1 MKKFTK
7 SELLEM
13 YKCGRGI
20 SLQGLDEKFRKDKDI
35 VKEAVK
41 RNGSDLQYADRC
53 LRDDEEIVRMAL
65 LQSDDGGK
73 NIQYAGEKCRENR
86 ELLLLAQ
93 EKNEYYVLQ
102 WATETL
108 RSDKE
113 FVHRVLKSNK
123 ILSGYN
129 LEYVSDEL
137 KDDEETVLIAV
148 NYSGAALQYA
158 SSRLRSNKD
167 FVLAAVRYDG
177 FALRYADEK
186 FWSDEEVVE
195 AAVRSSAC
203 AVESASLKEDKE
215 LSKKRILEAV
225 KERKIEN
232 LVHFTDAENLG
243 SIIRCGHG
251 LMPRRIMDEKGIKYH
266 CSDGKRLDGE
276 IYSTSLSVSFPNDSM
291 FAQKQQKETVW
302 CVLLLDPEK
311 VLEKECVF
319 FAHNAASKIYRD
331 AEMNKTNR
339 ILKRSRCRFID
350 FDSMFS
356 DSVDGSNYNRY
367 RRDSQLE
374 TFYTTSPQAEIMC
387 QDTIEPDCIKSCV
400 FKDEA
405 SRQKYEKSTMG
416 NGRNIEFIVDP
427 LYFES
432 RPYFRQEK
440 AKLKE

>member
-13 YKCGRGI
+13 YKCGKGI
-20 SLQGLDEKFRKDKDI
+20 SLQGLDENFRKDKDI

-41 RNGSDLQYADRC
+41 RKGSDLQYADRC
-53 LRDDEEIVRMAL
+53 LRDDEEIV
-65 LQSDDGGK
+65 
-73 NIQYAGEKCRENR
+73 
-86 ELLLLAQ
+86 
-93 EKNEYYVLQ
+93 
-102 WATETL
+102 
-108 RSDKE
+108 
-113 FVHRVLKSNK
+113 
-123 ILSGYN
+123 
-129 LEYVSDEL
+129 
-137 KDDEETVLIAV
+137 LIAV
-148 NYSGAALQYA
+148 NNSGMALQYA

-203 AVESASLKEDKE
+203 AVESAFLKEDKE

-232 LVHFTDAENLG
+232 LVHFTDAENLE

-266 CSDGKRLDGE
+266 CSDDKRLDGQ
-276 IYSTSLSVSFPNDSM
+276 IYSTSLSVSFPNDRM
-291 FAQKQQKETVW
+291 FAQKQQKDRDW

-319 FAHNAASKIYRD
+319 FAHNAASKIYED
-331 AEMNKTNR
+331 AAMNKTNR
-339 ILKRSRCRFID
+339 ILKWSRCRFID

-356 DSVDGSNYNRY
+356 DLVDGPNYTRY
-367 RRDSQLE
+367 RRDFEME

-405 SRQKYEKSTMG
+405 SRQKYEKSTKG
-416 NGRNIEFIVDP
+416 NGRNIELIVDP

-432 RPYFRQEK
+432 RSYFRQEK